1 MAIAWQGFLADA
13 RAGEVAGT
21 FEFFDTEAQVVVIRD
36 TDDALVSTYDTVD
49 MGQWFSS
56 SFDNALRIGNFGLS
70 QFVPRHNY
78 NGEIW
83 AVGITPNDVPATTGR
98 FPTPALPKGFYI
110 YRYKYYQ
117 DLTPILD
124 SGDTSEQSENQI
136 KDAGYTIK
144 NVGEEELNKT
154 SSIYA
159 AGSRIISK
167 IGMGD
172 STKMFFSTV
181 YLDEVSW
188 NKLEETMDLSGRN
201 AIGYYLS
208 EQTFD
213 ETVTFSGTRYSVVHD
228 ILAYSGVDMKKVY
241 IQQDLTASNPTFQP
255 TDVLFDGLNKIFD
268 IWGWKMTELPDGTIV
283 IGNSAFHSTY
293 YTVALH
299 QFTKDEAFTRGINQ
313 RADGAYSRLAL
324 VSNIPEVPGV
334 NPGDPPIAAAFTR
347 TVYKDLSYFD
357 GWNIGNKRTLYINII
372 DGQSQATMDALATE
386 YAKAYQFIGVN
397 IAREIPIHPEI
408 QCGDVIQITDAEDN
422 EYIQKGIVTS
432 VKHKVD
438 VKGGRAYTML
448 TIDSGGTITT
458 GATITTYTAAD
469 VTGDT
474 RKRELL
480 DVIRKA
486 AIAQAKKDKDK
497 TK

>member
-1 MAIAWQGFLADA
+1 MALAWDGFLADA

-36 TDDALVSTYDTVD
+36 TDNALVSTYDTVD
-49 MGQWFSS
+49 FGQWFDSD
-56 SFDNALRIGNFGLS
+56 FDNALRVGNFGLS

-83 AVGITPNDVPATTGR
+83 AVGITPEDVPATTGR
-98 FPTPALPKGFYI
+98 FPTPAIPKGLYI
-110 YRYKYYQ
+110 YRYKYFQ

-124 SGDTSEQSENQI
+124 VMDTSEQSENQI
-136 KDAGYTIK
+136 KDAGFTIK

-159 AGSRIISK
+159 AGSRIICK

-172 STKMFFSTV
+172 SSKMFFGTV

-188 NKLEETMDLSGRN
+188 NKLDETMDLSGRN

-213 ETVTFSGTRYSVVHD
+213 ESVSFSGTRTSAVLD
-228 ILAYSGVDMKKVY
+228 ILAYSGLDMKKVH
-241 IQQDLTASNPTFQP
+241 IQQDLTPSAPKFNS
-255 TDVLFDGLNKIFD
+255 TDTLLDGLNKIFD
-268 IWGWKMTELPDGTIV
+268 IWIWKMTELPDGTII
-283 IGNSAFHSTY
+283 IGNTAFHDTY
-293 YTVALH
+293 YTTAVH
-299 QFTKDEAFTRGINQ
+299 QFTKDEAFARGINQ

-324 VSNIPEVPGV
+324 VSNIPEVPGE
-334 NPGDPPIAAAFTR
+334 NQGDPPIAEAFVR

-357 GWNIGNKRTLYINII
+357 GWSIGNRRTLYINLI
-372 DGQSQATMDALATE
+372 DGQTQVAMEALAEE

-397 IAREIPIHPEI
+397 IAREVPIHPEI
-408 QCGDVIQITDAEDN
+408 QCGDVIDIIDAEEN
-422 EYIQKGIVTS
+422 EYIQQGIVTG

-438 VKGGRAYTML
+438 VKNGTAR
-448 TIDSGGTITT
+448 TILSVDSGGTIIIGTT
-458 GATITTYTAAD
+458 VTTYTAAD